1 VESGS
6 HGNVLR
12 VSATAVGSQTLQ
24 EETVKASDVMRPAA
38 VLHPDDPAED
48 LVRAFARPSLR
59 AVAIVSP
66 EGELIG
72 LVTDEDLLYALL
84 PPYVL
89 DDHVL
94 ARVLE
99 RDVASELRRRLEG
112 KRVKNVINIRRRQ
125 QLPVGPND
133 TLVEVTTAMVR
144 AADPAVLVVEDDVL
158 AGVITVDDLLQALLG
173 GRLS

>member
-1 VESGS
+1 ME
-6 HGNVLR
+6 
-12 VSATAVGSQTLQ
+12 AFE

-38 VLHPDDPAED
+38 VLHADDPAEE

-59 AVAIVSP
+59 AVAVVSP

-72 LVTDEDLLYALL
+72 LITDEDLLHALL
-84 PPYVL
+84 PPCVL

-99 RDVASELRRRLEG
+99 QDVASELRRRLEG
-112 KRVKNVINIRRRQ
+112 KRVKNVVNIRRRQ
-125 QLPVGPND
+125 QVPVGPD
-133 TLVEVTTAMVR
+133 DSLVEVTSAMVR
-144 AADPAVLVVEDDVL
+144 AADPAVLVVQDDVL
-158 AGVITVDDLLQALLG
+158 AGVITVDDLLPALLG

>member
-1 VESGS
+1 M
-6 HGNVLR
+6 
-12 VSATAVGSQTLQ
+12 
-24 EETVKASDVMRPAA
+24 KASDVMRPAA

-48 LVRAFARPSLR
+48 LVRVFARRSLR
-59 AVAIVSP
+59 AVAVVSA

-89 DDHVL
+89 DDYTL

-99 RDVASELRRRLEG
+99 RNADSELRRRLEG

-125 QLPVGPND
+125 PLPVGPD
-133 TLVEVTTAMVR
+133 DSLVEVTSAMVR

-158 AGVITVDDLLQALLG
+158 AGVITVDDLLPALLG
-173 GRLS
+173 GQLS

>member
-1 VESGS
+1 
-6 HGNVLR
+6 L
-12 VSATAVGSQTLQ
+12 SAFE

-38 VLHPDDPAED
+38 VLHPDDRAEE

-59 AVAIVSP
+59 AVAVVSS
-66 EGELIG
+66 EGDLIG
-72 LVTDEDLLYALL
+72 LVTDEDLLYALF

-99 RDVASELRRRLEG
+99 QDVASELRRRLEG
-112 KRVKNVINIRRRQ
+112 KRVKNVVHIRRRQ
-125 QLPVGPND
+125 QVPVGPD
-133 TLVEVTTAMVR
+133 DSLVEVISAMVR

-158 AGVITVDDLLQALLG
+158 AGVITVDDLLPALLS

>member
-1 VESGS
+1 MESRE
-6 HGNVLR
+6 R
-12 VSATAVGSQTLQ
+12 VSGGRLAAFE

-38 VLHPDDPAED
+38 VLHPDDPAEE

-59 AVAIVSP
+59 AVAIVSL

-72 LVTDEDLLYALL
+72 LITDEDLLYALL

-99 RDVASELRRRLEG
+99 RDPASELRRRLEG
-112 KRVKNVINIRRRQ
+112 KLVKNVINIRRRHQ
-125 QLPVGPND
+125 VAVGPD
-133 TLVEVTTAMVR
+133 DSLVEVTSAMVR

-158 AGVITVDDLLQALLG
+158 AGVITVDDLVPALLG